1 MKTLNEQI
9 ERLRELI
16 RKCYGAVAG
25 KNGTVPEVEE
35 RNMENLPAAIGSIK
49 SASEVERVKIYG
61 SLRFYPLYDANVVN
75 PHAELLDTTGVTS
88 LSALCYA
95 YHGMTKCDVSKW
107 DTSNVTNMND
117 MFNNAISIKT
127 LDLTSF
133 DASKCVGW
141 WGTLAALTA
150 CESLVGGR
158 SYEDVVNNNI
168 TILKGKSTSDP
179 NFIIRGLT
187 NIDKA
192 SIRALING
200 LADVSEKG
208 GKTLS
213 LGEDSAVILSKL
225 SVYDIAEATKKGW
238 TIV

>member
-1 MKTLNEQI
+1 M
-9 ERLRELI
+9 
-16 RKCYGAVAG
+16 
-25 KNGTVPEVEE
+25 
-35 RNMENLPAAIGSIK
+35 
-49 SASEVERVKIYG
+49 
-61 SLRFYPLYDANVVN
+61 
-75 PHAELLDTTGVTS
+75 
-88 LSALCYA
+88 YA
-95 YHGMTKCDVSKW
+95 GMTKCDVSKW

-117 MFNNAISIKT
+117 MFNSAESIKT

-133 DASKCVGW
+133 DASKCTGW
-141 WGTLAALTA
+141 WGTLAGLIA

-168 TILKGKSTSDP
+168 TILKGKSTSGP
-179 NFIIRGLT
+179 NFITRGLT
-187 NIDKA
+187 NIDNA

-208 GKTLS
+208 GQTLS